1 MTYNRNTSF
10 DNEKKQG
17 MTEEVSE
24 KIKTFSSLKYANFRY
39 LFTGTTL
46 SNASQWLMQVTLSWL
61 VYDITGSGT
70 MVGTVNMLR
79 SISALI
85 MIPFAGILIDRL
97 SHRKILLLNN
107 SWLFTITLTIAL
119 LLIFGYDSMVF
130 ILAFSFLGGFARTID
145 NALRQVLIFGLLP
158 RTHTPNG
165 MALIQTGWSL
175 MRSFGPAIGGFLL
188 AWSGAGGNFLIQSS
202 IYVLIM
208 ITIMRIKFPERKVV
222 QADVSNIENIKEG
235 LRYIKKER
243 TIQVFMVLGFTLPL
257 LVVPIYTILPPIYAA
272 EVFGDPSGTT
282 QGLLMAAVGVGGIF
296 GGFVTASLGNF
307 ERRGMLQVGAMFMV
321 SMSLIGFALSDTLP
335 LSLLFLAMSGFFEII
350 FLVTNQTMMQLAI
363 PDEIRGR
370 VTSVVNLNMA
380 INPLGNMVIGIGSDL
395 LGGPKGITIVFSCI
409 LATVMILFLAFSST
423 VRNYRLSTAIKNEI

>member
-1 MTYNRNTSF
+1 
-10 DNEKKQG
+10 
-17 MTEEVSE
+17 
-24 KIKTFSSLKYANFRY
+24 
-39 LFTGTTL
+39 
-46 SNASQWLMQVTLSWL
+46 
-61 VYDITGSGT
+61 
-70 MVGTVNMLR
+70 
-79 SISALI
+79 
-85 MIPFAGILIDRL
+85 
-97 SHRKILLLNN
+97 
-107 SWLFTITLTIAL
+107 
-119 LLIFGYDSMVF
+119 
-130 ILAFSFLGGFARTID
+130 
-145 NALRQVLIFGLLP
+145 
-158 RTHTPNG
+158 
-165 MALIQTGWSL
+165 
-175 MRSFGPAIGGFLL
+175 
-188 AWSGAGGNFLIQSS
+188 
-202 IYVLIM
+202 
-208 ITIMRIKFPERKVV
+208 MRIKFPERRVV

-370 VTSVVNLNMA
+370 VTSAVNLNMA

-409 LATVMILFLAFSST
+409 LAIVMILFLVFSST
-423 VRNYRLSTAIKNEI
+423 VRNYRLSKAIKNEI

>member
-1 MTYNRNTSF
+1 MADNLNTEY
-10 DNEKKQG
+10 DNIKEQEV
-17 MTEEVSE
+17 TENTPV
-24 KIKTFSSLKYANFRY
+24 KIGTFSSLKYTNFRY
-39 LFTGTTL
+39 LFAGTTL
-46 SNASQWLMQVTLSWL
+46 SNASQWLIQVTLSWL

-70 MVGTVNMLR
+70 MVGTANMLR
-79 SISALI
+79 SVSALI

-97 SHRKILLLNN
+97 SHRKILLINN
-107 SWLFTITLTIAL
+107 SWMFTLTLTMAL
-119 LLIFGYDSMVF
+119 LLIFGYDNMVF
-130 ILAFSFLGGFARTID
+130 VLAFSFLAGFARTID
-145 NALRQVLIFGLLP
+145 NALRQVLVFGLLP

-188 AWSGAGGNFLIQSS
+188 AWSGAGGNFLIQTSL
-202 IYVLIM
+202 YVLIL
-208 ITIMRIKFPERKVV
+208 ITIMRIKFPERKVAQV
-222 QADVSNIENIKEG
+222 DASPIENIKEG

-296 GGFVTASLGNF
+296 GGFVTASLGSF
-307 ERRGMLQVGAMFMV
+307 ERRGLLQIGAMFMV
-321 SMSLIGFALSDTLP
+321 GMSLIGFALSDTLP
-335 LSLLFLAMSGFFEII
+335 LSLLFLALSGFFEII

-380 INPLGNMVIGIGSDL
+380 INPLGNMAIGIGSDL

-409 LATVMILFLAFSST
+409 LAAVMILFLVFSST
-423 VRNYRLSTAIKNEI
+423 VRNYRLSKAMNKEI

>member
-1 MTYNRNTSF
+1 MSDNHNTAF
-10 DNEKKQG
+10 NDENEQE
-17 MTEEVSE
+17 MTEEHTE
-24 KIKTFSSLKYANFRY
+24 KIRTFSSLKYTNFRY

-79 SISALI
+79 SISAML
-85 MIPFAGILIDRL
+85 MIPVAGILIDRL
-97 SHRKILLLNN
+97 SHRKLLLMNN
-107 SWLFTITLTIAL
+107 SWLFTITLTMAL
-119 LLIFGYDSMVF
+119 LLIFGYDNMIF

-145 NALRQVLIFGLLP
+145 NTLRQVLVFSLLP

-175 MRSFGPAIGGFLL
+175 MRSFGPALGGFLL
-188 AWSGAGGNFLIQSS
+188 AWSGAGGNFLIQAS
-202 IYVLIM
+202 IYILIL
-208 ITIMRIKFPERKVV
+208 ITIMRIKFPQRKVV
-222 QADVSNIENIKEG
+222 QVEVSHIENIKEG

-272 EVFGDPSGTT
+272 EVFGDSSGTT

-296 GGFVTASLGNF
+296 GGFVTASLGSF
-307 ERRGMLQVGAMFMV
+307 ERRGLLQIGSMFMV
-321 SMSLIGFALSDTLP
+321 SMSLIAFALSDSLL
-335 LSLLFLAMSGFFEII
+335 LSLLFLALSGFFEII

-380 INPLGNMVIGIGSDL
+380 ISPLGNMAIGIGSDL
-395 LGGPKGITIVFSCI
+395 LGGPKGITIVFSSI
-409 LATVMILFLAFSST
+409 LATVMVLFLIFSST
-423 VRNYRLSTAIKNEI
+423 VRNYRLSKAIKIEA